1 MNIKKFT
8 IAYIAFVLVIYIA
21 FAYVSLRMNPVS
33 WDGAARALFAFL
45 LIVGLPLF
53 GIVTQDDE

>member
-1 MNIKKFT
+1 MNVKRFT

-21 FAYVSLRMNPVS
+21 FAYVSLKINPVS

-45 LIVGLPLF
+45 LILGLPMIGL
-53 GIVTQDDE
+53 VSQNE